1 MKRTPP
7 SSIHSVS
14 VSIGSMAP
22 LARARRVAWSTAAT
36 NVPGSS
42 DTGDGDGDG
51 GVAIIE
57 RIIHALL

>member
-1 MKRTPP
+1 
-7 SSIHSVS
+7 
-14 VSIGSMAP
+14 MAP

-36 NVPGSS
+36 NVPGSG